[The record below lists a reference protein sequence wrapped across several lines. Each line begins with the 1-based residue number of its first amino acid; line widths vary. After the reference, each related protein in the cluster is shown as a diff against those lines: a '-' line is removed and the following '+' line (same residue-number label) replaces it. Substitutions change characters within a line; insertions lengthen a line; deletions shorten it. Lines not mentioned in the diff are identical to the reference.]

1 MSIKDVQ
8 SGSSRPAESPPLAP
22 TEMPVNDDALV
33 KHTARGNNPG
43 SKSTGEQFVA
53 SERGELSQQA
63 ASARPGGK
71 LIVGAGIAV
80 ALVLATLAYLFLPL
94 TRENTADGTRSD
106 ESAPAAQSAPAA
118 PARETQSANKA
129 PAAIMSERS
138 SATPSDTPP
147 QAAPTAPQ
155 GDPAHETQSANQVPS
170 PSTPERSSAMPSGTS
185 SPTVPPALPD
195 SSPPRPAP
203 LPADTP
209 PQLAPTAPE
218 GDTAQR
224 RPAVAA
230 AQNRDV
236 LFLQRAGVNIRSAPS
251 LTSSVVGTAPKG
263 TRFEVTNR
271 DGRWVQVESGQVKGW
286 INASFLA
293 PDAPR

>member
-1 MSIKDVQ
+1 MQ
-8 SGSSRPAESPPLAP
+8 CRPRMFRAAVAARPNPCPWRPLA
-22 TEMPVNDDALV
+22 
-33 KHTARGNNPG
+33 KNNASENNLR
-43 SKSTGEQFVA
+43 SKSTGEHFFAAPEQSNL
-53 SERGELSQQA
+53 SEQA
-63 ASARPGGK
+63 ASARPRGK
-71 LIVGAGIAV
+71 LIVGTAIAV
-80 ALVLATLAYLFLPL
+80 ALALATLTYFFLPM
-94 TRENTADGTRSD
+94 TRENTADATRT
-106 ESAPAAQSAPAA
+106 EKSAPAGRSAPTA
-118 PARETQSANKA
+118 PVPETQSANQVPA
-129 PAAIMSERS
+129 PSTPERS

-147 QAAPTAPQ
+147 QVAPTAPQ
-155 GDPAHETQSANQVPS
+155 GDPARETQSANQVPS
-170 PSTPERSSAMPSGTS
+170 PNTPERSSATPSGTS
-185 SPTVPPALPD
+185 SPAVPPTLPD

-209 PQLAPTAPE
+209 PQLAPTVPE

>member
-33 KHTARGNNPG
+33 MHTARENNLG
-43 SKSTGEQFVA
+43 SKSSTGDQFVA

-106 ESAPAAQSAPAA
+106 ESAPAAQSAPTA
-118 PARETQSANKA
+118 PARETQSATKA
-129 PAAIMSERS
+129 PAAITSERS

-170 PSTPERSSAMPSGTS
+170 PSTPERSSATPSGTS

-195 SSPPRPAP
+195 SS
-203 LPADTP
+203 
-209 PQLAPTAPE
+209 
-218 GDTAQR
+218 
-224 RPAVAA
+224 
-230 AQNRDV
+230 
-236 LFLQRAGVNIRSAPS
+236 
-251 LTSSVVGTAPKG
+251 
-263 TRFEVTNR
+263 
-271 DGRWVQVESGQVKGW
+271 
-286 INASFLA
+286 
-293 PDAPR
+293 

>member
-33 KHTARGNNPG
+33 MHTARANNLG
-43 SKSTGEQFVA
+43 SNSSTGDQFVA

-71 LIVGAGIAV
+71 LIVGAAIAV

-106 ESAPAAQSAPAA
+106 ESAPAPQSAPTA
-118 PARETQSANKA
+118 PARETQSANQPPA
-129 PAAIMSERS
+129 PITSERS
-138 SATPSDTPP
+138 SATPS
-147 QAAPTAPQ
+147 
-155 GDPAHETQSANQVPS
+155 
-170 PSTPERSSAMPSGTS
+170 GTS
-185 SPTVPPALPD
+185 SPAVPPTLPD

-209 PQLAPTAPE
+209 PQLAPTVPE